1 MAPDTDAAPY
11 DMGAAGSRTTV
22 AVGMAAV
29 RAADQVREKARQTA
43 AALLEASPDD
53 LELAEGTVRVVGA
66 PERAVPIGMVALAAT
81 WSTGPITGHGSYNQ
95 EPVAFNAACSVGLM
109 LPAFHQTSC
118 HVHLC
123 EVEVDPETGKVTI
136 LRYVV
141 AQDVGR
147 AINPQAVVGQIQGA
161 VMQGVG
167 YALYEGQHVDERG
180 RVVEDRFETYRL
192 PTAHEA
198 VPIEA
203 ILVEGFAAPGPFGT
217 KGVGEPP
224 IVPSA
229 AVVACA
235 VSDAIAA
242 PVRSLPITPWAVLEA
257 RRRGWAE
264 PAPQGWSWRTATVAD
279 EPTIAASAAA

>member
-1 MAPDTDAAPY
+1 
-11 DMGAAGSRTTV
+11 
-22 AVGMAAV
+22 
-29 RAADQVREKARQTA
+29 
-43 AALLEASPDD
+43 
-53 LELAEGTVRVVGA
+53 
-66 PERAVPIGMVALAAT
+66 
-81 WSTGPITGHGSYNQ
+81 
-95 EPVAFNAACSVGLM
+95 
-109 LPAFHQTSC
+109 
-118 HVHLC
+118 VHLC

-224 IVPSA
+224 IVPCA